1 MRIRHLDTNLSWLFR
16 ISGLRVTN
24 DWTLYPAADYNKPTL
39 STAPLP
45 PSPQTSCGSR
55 IEMKMKLKI
64 LINFYP
70 RCPTVSWVK
79 LLLINSFCDTINV
92 NMLTYKRGKGNLK
105 IARWLKPRSLA
116 CISVMMMTVP
126 SVWNLIKDSS
136 YLYWHSL
143 PASDWSRPCPACL
156 PLAGGWHLCAP
167 IVWLRVAQSWIKL
180 WLAGWPGH
188 PRILFTILFSSLSR
202 TPGPGPAGHQ
212 ATSLDTHS
220 SRLLWMMFGLFD
232 ICYACSSH
240 LSVSSPC
247 HIWFPQLTNVT
258 CQPQPTIPV
267 KSAILKQKRWQ
278 KRLFL
283 QSSHCLFWRKVT
295 L

>member
-1 MRIRHLDTNLSWLFR
+1 
-16 ISGLRVTN
+16 
-24 DWTLYPAADYNKPTL
+24 
-39 STAPLP
+39 
-45 PSPQTSCGSR
+45 
-55 IEMKMKLKI
+55 MKMKLKI

-92 NMLTYKRGKGNLK
+92 NMLTYKRGKRGRLT

-143 PASDWSRPCPACL
+143 PASDWSRPCPAGL

-180 WLAGWPGH
+180 WLAWPGH
-188 PRILFTILFSSLSR
+188 PGFYLQFYSPHCLGHPAPGQQDIRRHLVPWYTFISTALDDVWSFRYLLCLLISSQRLFSL
-202 TPGPGPAGHQ
+202 
-212 ATSLDTHS
+212 
-220 SRLLWMMFGLFD
+220 
-232 ICYACSSH
+232 SH
-240 LSVSSPC
+240 LV
-247 HIWFPQLTNVT
+247 
-258 CQPQPTIPV
+258 PTT
-267 KSAILKQKRWQ
+267 
-278 KRLFL
+278 
-283 QSSHCLFWRKVT
+283 H
-295 L
+295 

>member
-92 NMLTYKRGKGNLK
+92 NMLTYKRGKMT
-105 IARWLKPRSLA
+105 IARWLKLRSLA

-180 WLAGWPGH
+180 WLAWPGH

-212 ATSLDTHS
+212 ATSRPLINIHLDCFGWCLVFSIFAMPAHLIS
-220 SRLLWMMFGLFD
+220 ASLLPVTFG
-232 ICYACSSH
+232 SH
-240 LSVSSPC
+240 NSLMSLVNLNPR
-247 HIWFPQLTNVT
+247 F
-258 CQPQPTIPV
+258 
-267 KSAILKQKRWQ
+267 RW
-278 KRLFL
+278 
-283 QSSHCLFWRKVT
+283 KVQY
-295 L
+295 